1 MAKTKITPE
10 YTLYMYR
17 LTAIYPQIPVSSPWQ
32 TAFEQLSQKDRTE
45 LGVADSTK
53 RLNLPS
59 ILATINEKKEQCEKK
74 QWVLYVKKT
83 GDKVKLREILSN
95 IAESID
101 KFKEVGDVAVQYDPA
116 HAALPWAAV
125 RFILQVESQHCPPS
139 FKTKQ

>member
-1 MAKTKITPE
+1 
-10 YTLYMYR
+10 MYR
-17 LTAIYPQIPVSSPWQ
+17 LTEIYPQIPVSSPWQ

-45 LGVADSTK
+45 LGVADGTK

-74 QWVLYVKKT
+74 QWVLYVKKN

-125 RFILQVESQHCPPS
+125 RFILQVESQHCPPG
-139 FKTKQ
+139 FKAKQ